1 MTYIQEDCWKLIKQY
16 AITWNPK
23 FKYNTCNFYRSF
35 EYVNGNNPEEIDN
48 EMVEIESHIFFIGDN
63 DAVIINICLNH
74 YYINL
79 LTYKL
84 NDNLFSYNFED
95 TFTDLFQRPH
105 NSIDEDDVSNNI
117 FSFEEQ
123 YNNVD
128 LMLFYN
134 FIKENHRKALTSW
147 HEVNWFYNEH
157 LLPENWLQEFTKWKE
172 HNSRIVTMKQM
183 FALIDYHFIY
193 FDNNIY
199 VAEVKTK
206 IKKLIKSL
214 GLLG

>member
-16 AITWNPK
+16 AITWNPR
-23 FKYNTCNFYRSF
+23 FKYNTCNFYRTF
-35 EYVNGNNPEEIDN
+35 EYDYDGEIDIQ
-48 EMVEIESHIFFIGDN
+48 MVEIESHIFFIGDN
-63 DAVIINICLNH
+63 NAVIINISQDH

-95 TFTDLFQRPH
+95 TFTDLFQSPN

-134 FIKENHRKALTSW
+134 FIRDNYRKALTSW
-147 HEVNWFYNEH
+147 HEVNWFYHEH
-157 LLPENWLQEFTKWKE
+157 LLPQNWLQEFTKWKE
-172 HNSRIVTMKQM
+172 QHSRIVTMKQM